1 MTALAGKVAVVAGA
15 TRGAGRGIACSLGEA
30 GATVYCT
37 GRSVRGA
44 PSDKNRSET
53 IDDTAEMVTLRGAQD
68 ARGEP
73 SGGKGI
79 AVQVDH
85 TQQDQVRA
93 LFERVEAEQGRLD
106 ILVNDLTGDG
116 YMEPGWDIPFTKRSL
131 DLGLKLLTTGV
142 HSHIVNAYYAAP
154 LLSKSGGGLIVE
166 MTDGIDVKEV
176 RQGMFYYSL
185 EKSFVIRL
193 AMGLAEELRADN
205 IAVVALSPGFMRSE
219 EVLDFLGVREDNWRD
234 AIPNDEHFAY
244 YETPFY
250 VGRAVAALAADKD
263 ILKKSGQAL
272 LSGKLAREY
281 GFTDVD
287 GTQPVWL
294 Y

>member
-1 MTALAGKVAVVAGA
+1 MAALTGKVAVVAGA
-15 TRGAGRGIACSLGEA
+15 TRGAGRGIACMLGEA

-44 PSDKNRSET
+44 PSDKQRAET
-53 IDDTAEMVTLRGAQD
+53 IDETAEMVTARGA
-68 ARGEP
+68 G

-79 AVQVDH
+79 AVRVDH

-93 LFERVEAEQGRLD
+93 LFERVESEQGRLD
-106 ILVNDLTGDG
+106 VLVNDLTGDG
-116 YMEPGWDIPFTKRSL
+116 YMEPGWGIPFTERSL
-131 DLGLKLLTTGV
+131 DLGLKLLHTGV
-142 HSHIVNAYYAAP
+142 DTHIINSYYAVP
-154 LLSKSGGGLIVE
+154 LLIKGGGGLIVE
-166 MTDGIDVKEV
+166 MTDGVDIKEV

-193 AMGLAEELRADN
+193 ALGLSEELREHN

-219 EVLDFLGVREDNWRD
+219 EVLDYMGVREENWRD
-234 AIPNDEHFAY
+234 ALAKDPHFVY
-244 YETPFY
+244 SETPFY
-250 VGRAVAALAADKD
+250 VGRAVAALAADPE
-263 ILKKSGQAL
+263 IMKKSGQAL
-272 LSGKLAREY
+272 LSGRLAREY
-281 GFTDVD
+281 TFTDVD

>member
-1 MTALAGKVAVVAGA
+1 MTALTGKVAVVAGA
-15 TRGAGRGIACSLGEA
+15 TRGAGRGIARALGEA

-53 IDDTAEMVTLRGAQD
+53 IDETAEMVTAAGGRGT
-68 ARGEP
+68 
-73 SGGKGI
+73 

-85 TQQDQVRA
+85 TQQEQVRA
-93 LFERVEAEQGRLD
+93 LFERVDREQGRLD

-116 YMEPGWDIPFTKRSL
+116 YMDGWDKLFPERSL
-131 DLGLKLLTTGV
+131 DLGLKLLRTGV
-142 HSHIVNAYYAAP
+142 ETHIINAFYAAP
-154 LLSKSGGGLIVE
+154 LLIKNGGGLIVE
-166 MTDGIDVKEV
+166 MTDGVDTKEV
-176 RQGMFYYSL
+176 RRGMFYYSL

-193 AMGLAEELRADN
+193 ALGLAEELRDHN
-205 IAVVALSPGFMRSE
+205 LAVVALSPGFMRSE
-219 EVLDFLGVREDNWRD
+219 EVLDHFGVKEENWRD
-234 AIPNDEHFAY
+234 GIKQDHHFQY
-244 YETPFY
+244 SETPLY
-250 VGRAVAALAADKD
+250 VGRAVVALATDAEVM
-263 ILKKSGQAL
+263 KKSGQAL

-287 GTQPVWL
+287 GAQPVWL

>member
-1 MTALAGKVAVVAGA
+1 MASLTGKVAVVAGA
-15 TRGAGRGIACSLGEA
+15 TRGAGRGIACALGEA

-44 PSDKNRSET
+44 PSDKKRLET
-53 IDDTAEMVTLRGAQD
+53 IDETAEMVS
-68 ARGEP
+68 ARG
-73 SGGKGI
+73 GQGI

-85 TQQDQVRA
+85 TQGEQVRA
-93 LFERVEAEQGRLD
+93 LFERVRLDTRGEGEQGRLD
-106 ILVNDLTGDG
+106 MLVNDLTGDG
-116 YMEPGWDIPFTKRSL
+116 YMEAGWDIPFTERSPE
-131 DLGLKLLTTGV
+131 LGLKLLSTGV

-154 LLSKSGGGLIVE
+154 LLIKSGGGLIVE
-166 MTDGIDVKEV
+166 MTDGVDVREV
-176 RQGMFYYSL
+176 RKGMFYYSL

-193 AMGLAEELRADN
+193 ALGLAEELREHN

-219 EVLDFLGVREDNWRD
+219 EVLDAMGVREENWRD
-234 AIPNDEHFAY
+234 AVARVPHFGY
-244 YETPFY
+244 SETPFY
-250 VGRAVAALAADKD
+250 VGRAVAALAADKE
-263 ILKKSGQAL
+263 IMKKSGQAL

>member
-1 MTALAGKVAVVAGA
+1 MTALTGKVAVVAGA
-15 TRGAGRGIACSLGEA
+15 TRGAGRGIARALGEA

-53 IDDTAEMVTLRGAQD
+53 IDETAEMVTAAGGRGT
-68 ARGEP
+68 
-73 SGGKGI
+73 

-85 TQQDQVRA
+85 TQQEQVRA
-93 LFERVEAEQGRLD
+93 LFERVDREQGRLD

-116 YMEPGWDIPFTKRSL
+116 YMDGWDKLFPARSL
-131 DLGLKLLTTGV
+131 DLGLKLLRTGV
-142 HSHIVNAYYAAP
+142 ETHIINAFYAAP
-154 LLSKSGGGLIVE
+154 LLIKNGGGLIVE
-166 MTDGIDVKEV
+166 MTDGVDTKEV
-176 RQGMFYYSL
+176 RRGMFYYSL

-193 AMGLAEELRADN
+193 ALGLAEELRDHN
-205 IAVVALSPGFMRSE
+205 LAVVALSPGFMRSE
-219 EVLDFLGVREDNWRD
+219 EVLDHFGVKEENWRD
-234 AIPNDEHFAY
+234 AITQDRHFGY
-244 YETPFY
+244 SETPLY
-250 VGRAVAALAADKD
+250 VGRAVVALATDAEVM
-263 ILKKSGQAL
+263 KKSGQAL

-287 GTQPVWL
+287 GAQPVWL